1 MGIGAGFFKT
11 AFRWQR
17 GRQNSGYDKM
27 LLLQSWLPIPFDL
40 YLLHYPEGSEVPPHR
55 DEVDF
60 GRHYRINIILTTA
73 IKGGDFYCA
82 NPIYET
88 PRIKIFRPD
97 INEHSVSRVEQ
108 GTRYVL
114 SCGWVLRERN
124 V

>member
-1 MGIGAGFFKT
+1 MGIAADFLKV
-11 AFRWQR
+11 AFRWQA

-40 YLLHYPEGSEVPPHR
+40 YLLRYLEGSEVPPHR
-55 DEVDF
+55 DEVSF
-60 GRHYRINIILTTA
+60 GRHYRLNIILTRA

-82 NPIYET
+82 NPIFAT
-88 PRIKIFRPD
+88 DHIKIFRPD
-97 INEHSVSRVEQ
+97 INEHSVSRVDQ

>member
-1 MGIGAGFFKT
+1 MGIAADFFKT
-11 AFRWQR
+11 AFRWQA

-40 YLLHYPEGSEVPPHR
+40 YLLRYLEGSEVPPHR
-55 DEVDF
+55 DEVSF
-60 GRHYRINIILTTA
+60 GRHYRLNIILTRA
-73 IKGGDFYCA
+73 QKGGDFYCA

-97 INEHSVSRVEQ
+97 INEHSVSRVDQ